1 MLKQYSQLSNYVQE
15 MTNEGLTIEISLY
28 VISWI
33 HLSQGNSLN
42 LPFPFIRL
50 PGESWKQVLGILS
63 LIQISSV
70 S

>member
-1 MLKQYSQLSNYVQE
+1 
-15 MTNEGLTIEISLY
+15 MTNEGLTVEISLY
-28 VISWI
+28 VNSWI
-33 HLSQGNSLN
+33 HLLHWDFLN
-42 LPFPFIRL
+42 LPSAFNWF